1 MSLLHLSFSRDFEM
15 LMYQMDEEEEPLET
29 EDEPEESE
37 DPDGW

>member
-1 MSLLHLSFSRDFEM
+1 M
-15 LMYQMDEEEEPLET
+15 LMYQMDEEEEPLEI